1 MNEQPLN
8 SLPETPATKADKKP
22 KKWLKPLIAI
32 LLAIILIAASGVI
45 GYLWRDSSAVKQ
57 SKEDAQ
63 EISDLQKKIQSLEA
77 DVRRI
82 SAGGDSSDT
91 SKPKTD
97 VRALAVDT
105 VTTKN
110 YESLQPYLA
119 DTVTVILAASE
130 GVGPRTPEQAVVDME
145 YLSSGTLP
153 WDFELDS
160 SVLSGYRSGDYAA
173 YFPVSALV
181 GKATNGYV
189 VSFSFN
195 ADGEISTIFMSVSD
209 DIL

>member
-1 MNEQPLN
+1 MNQESLN
-8 SLPETPATKADKKP
+8 SALETPAAKAEKKP
-22 KKWLKPLIAI
+22 KKWLKPLIFT
-32 LLAIILIAASGVI
+32 LVSIILIAAAGVV

-57 SKEDAQ
+57 ANEDTQ

-77 DVRRI
+77 DI
-82 SAGGDSSDT
+82 KKIGSSGGDDS

-97 VRALAVDT
+97 VRALAVDA

-110 YESLQPYLA
+110 YEPLQPYLA
-119 DTVTVILAASE
+119 DTVNVILAASE
-130 GVGPRTPEQAVVDME
+130 GVGPRTPDQAVVDME
-145 YLSSGTLP
+145 YLNAGTAP
-153 WDFELDS
+153 WDFELDGTI
-160 SVLSGYRSGDYAA
+160 LSDYRSGDYAA

-181 GKATNGYV
+181 GKAANGYV